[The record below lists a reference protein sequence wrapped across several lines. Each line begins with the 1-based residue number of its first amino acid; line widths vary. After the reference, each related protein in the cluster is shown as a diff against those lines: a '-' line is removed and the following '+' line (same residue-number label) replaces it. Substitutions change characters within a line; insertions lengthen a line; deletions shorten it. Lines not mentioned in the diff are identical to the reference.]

1 MYINKL
7 KSIIYSFLIL
17 IIIFGFSN
25 SLTFATEKKFP
36 DTCGDFSR
44 SMVDEGGNSNLR
56 YYHFDFND
64 IGVFFDFAFN
74 KTSYQILLKRDKDK
88 YPIVRFSL
96 INENIIP
103 GTVIKSYKT
112 SDGINYDLSKLKDE
126 KIKEIFKYKNIAT
139 LELSDGKTITIKP
152 ISYKLN
158 NFDLYSFGLKSI
170 QKIDST
176 NGLVEI
182 TFNSTTSST
191 RPDLKKIIIQKNK
204 FRDEWYERICHEIDS
219 IIEWPIEYFKFNEFK
234 YDEDIRS
241 GADNKTKLNTPIL
254 GLSTDKN
261 DLTIKRYEKGIAYFR
276 QNFDF
281 KRFPFDTQIIKF
293 KIDPGEKSTKFPHEN
308 PQHNHPAVTFIT
320 PQTSA
325 FENLINYKNNNY
337 LKEWEVVSVD
347 IKSDLKVYKLTA
359 NQNNGKAVN
368 SFTNLLSIEIE
379 VKRYWEQYLFKIIIP
394 VFLILSVAWFVLW
407 IPTKEFETRLT
418 TSMVAL
424 LSLIAYNFVFADD
437 VPKLNY
443 LTALD
448 KYILLSYIFCCI
460 PTFMSIWFSRFI
472 STNQKKA
479 THVNRKIRIWGI
491 AFYLLTSLWI
501 FLPKQ
506 TLI

>member
-7 KSIIYSFLIL
+7 KSIIYSFLIV
-17 IIIFGFSN
+17 IITFGSSN

-36 DTCGDFSR
+36 DTCGDFSK

-64 IGVFFDFAFN
+64 IGVFFDFTFN
-74 KTSYQILLKRDKDK
+74 KSNYKILLKRDKDK
-88 YPIVRFSL
+88 YPIVRYSL

-103 GTVIKSYKT
+103 GSVIKSYKT
-112 SDGINYDLSKLKDE
+112 SDGVNYDLSALKDS
-126 KIKEIFKYKNIAT
+126 KIKEIFKYKNTAI
-139 LELSDGKTITIKP
+139 LELLDGKTITIKP

-158 NFDLYSFGLKSI
+158 NFDLSSLGLKSI

-204 FRDEWYERICHEIDS
+204 FIDEWYEKICYEIDS

-241 GADNKTKLNTPIL
+241 GTNNKTKLSTPVL
-254 GLSTDKN
+254 GFSTDKN
-261 DLTIKRYEKGIAYFR
+261 ELTIKRYEKGIDYFR
-276 QNFDF
+276 QDFDF

-320 PQTSA
+320 PQASA

-337 LKEWEVVSVD
+337 LKEWKVVSVD

-359 NQNNGKAVN
+359 NQNSGKSLN

-407 IPTKEFETRLT
+407 IPTKYFETRLT

-437 VPKLNY
+437 VPKLKY

-460 PTFMSIWFSRFI
+460 PTFMSIWCSRFI
-472 STNQKKA
+472 KISQAKVTR
-479 THVNRKIRIWGI
+479 VNSKIRVFGGLIYLVLTMQI
-491 AFYLLTSLWI
+491 FYS
-501 FLPKQ
+501 
-506 TLI
+506 